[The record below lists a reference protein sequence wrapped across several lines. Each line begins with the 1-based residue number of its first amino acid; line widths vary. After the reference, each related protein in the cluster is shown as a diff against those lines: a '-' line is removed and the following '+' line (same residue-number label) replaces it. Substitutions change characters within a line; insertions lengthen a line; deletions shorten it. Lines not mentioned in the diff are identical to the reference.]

1 MNTPWHLWVVGIF
14 AVLFNAGGAFDY
26 VMTQTA
32 NETYMSQ
39 FSADQI
45 AWFDRFPRW
54 VQASWAIAVW
64 SAVAGGLLLLLRS
77 RFAVTAFAL
86 SLAGMAATFIHNFL
100 LAEPPMHDV
109 VGQQAVWFTAV
120 IVAVTLVFFHYARA
134 MGLRG
139 VLR

>member
-45 AWFDRFPRW
+45 AWFDRFPRR

>member
-45 AWFDRFPRW
+45 AWFDRFPRR

-64 SAVAGGLLLLLRS
+64 SAVAGVV
-77 RFAVTAFAL
+77 FA
-86 SLAGMAATFIHNFL
+86 G
-100 LAEPPMHDV
+100 
-109 VGQQAVWFTAV
+109 
-120 IVAVTLVFFHYARA
+120 
-134 MGLRG
+134 RG
-139 VLR
+139 VDVHLFEFGRVQLSALLKLCDQAFRFFDVESWCFGLSDLNAVKAVRDISAQAIQ